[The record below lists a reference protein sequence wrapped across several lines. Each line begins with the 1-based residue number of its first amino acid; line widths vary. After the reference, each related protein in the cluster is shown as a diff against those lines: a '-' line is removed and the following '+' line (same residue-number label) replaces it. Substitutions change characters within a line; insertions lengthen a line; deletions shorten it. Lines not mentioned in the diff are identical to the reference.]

1 MCLHGGRA
9 RNLFK
14 MCMDDLPAYVPVP
27 HMGARCLRK
36 PEKDAGSLLELELVL
51 GNLSEPLF

>member
-1 MCLHGGRA
+1 MCSHGGRA

-14 MCMDDLPAYVPVP
+14 MCMEDLPAYVSVS
-27 HMGARCLRK
+27 HMGTQCLRK
-36 PEKDAGSLLELELVL
+36 PENDARFLLELELVL

>member
-1 MCLHGGRA
+1 MCSHGGRA

-14 MCMDDLPAYVPVP
+14 ICMDDLPAYVPVS
-27 HMGARCLRK
+27 HMGTQFLRK
-36 PEKDAGSLLELELVL
+36 PKKDVGSLLELELVL